1 MRSRRLR
8 RLLPILFLLLVT
20 VTIVSCGSGVN
31 GVYHDPSGQVT
42 LELKSGGKAHITLMG
57 EQHDLTYKLE
67 GNKITMRDPADSS
80 SGDVVATRNSDGTL
94 AFAMWTLSKK

>member
-1 MRSRRLR
+1 MLSRRLR
-8 RLLPILFLLLVT
+8 RLPILLLLLAT
-20 VTIVSCGSGVN
+20 VTIAACGSGVN

-67 GNKITMRDPADSS
+67 GNKITLRDPADSS